1 MGPESAQIAT
11 EILAFLFPRWELHFQ
26 RGDFNDIVI
35 LEGTMRNHPWHPR
48 IQREGHVV
56 RIPTFVMA
64 ALLLVSGQASW
75 IGTSPAAAQTAA
87 PQPPRSVNNILYAQ
101 SFTLKK
107 GYTNTWSKGHELVS
121 SGVLVVLA
129 VDLTLVQPRDA
140 LEPILYVGS
149 TPVQRLNHGAQSGR
163 VIGIVPGTTD
173 LAGSPIWFGAA
184 GLPERITAAS
194 ASAELSRA
202 QKSGIRP
209 FTADKLRS
217 VTHPAAAAAD
227 LAALLR
233 DVASTLVSEY
243 SPQEKYLANSWRL
256 PTAKA
261 SPKQPR

>member
-1 MGPESAQIAT
+1 
-11 EILAFLFPRWELHFQ
+11 
-26 RGDFNDIVI
+26 
-35 LEGTMRNHPWHPR
+35 MRNHPWHPR

-75 IGTSPAAAQTAA
+75 IGASPAAAQTAA
-87 PQPPRSVNNILYAQ
+87 PQPPRPVKDILYAQ
-101 SFTLKK
+101 PFKLTK
-107 GYTNTWSKGHELVS
+107 GYTNTWNKGHELVS

-129 VDLTLVQPRDA
+129 VDPALVQPRDA

-149 TPVQRLNHGAQSGR
+149 TPVQRLNHGGQSGR

-173 LAGSPIWFGAA
+173 LAGSPIWF
-184 GLPERITAAS
+184 
-194 ASAELSRA
+194 
-202 QKSGIRP
+202 
-209 FTADKLRS
+209 ADKLRS

>member
-1 MGPESAQIAT
+1 
-11 EILAFLFPRWELHFQ
+11 
-26 RGDFNDIVI
+26 
-35 LEGTMRNHPWHPR
+35 MRNHPWHPR
-48 IQREGHVV
+48 IQREGHVG

-87 PQPPRSVNNILYAQ
+87 PQPPRPVKDILYAQ
-101 SFTLKK
+101 PFKLTK
-107 GYTNTWSKGHELVS
+107 GYTNTWNKGHELVS

-129 VDLTLVQPRDA
+129 VDPALVQPRDA

-149 TPVQRLNHGAQSGR
+149 TPVQRLNHGGQSGR

-184 GLPERITAAS
+184 GLPERVTAAS
-194 ASAELSRA
+194 ARAELSRA